1 MKKYNLGVVF
11 SLMITILL
19 LSMATAKTGLAL
31 EIIKGPYLQNV
42 TQTEITIMWE
52 TSESASAQVQ
62 YGNQGA
68 LLDRT
73 EIDESQ
79 AKIHEVGIR
88 GLIPE
93 AYYSYKAVSETE
105 AGEKAESEIY
115 TFRTAPYRNTPF
127 RFAVWGDNRTD
138 HRTCEKV
145 AQLIASQDPDI
156 VINVGDVVTTG
167 GVYAQWGTEYFIP
180 IRHFAGSVPS
190 YVAIGN
196 HEQQAHWFDDLV
208 SQPGNEHWFAFSY
221 GNSRF
226 IILDTNRSY
235 SPGSEQY
242 NWLVEELDSDES
254 ESSDFRFAFFHHPPY
269 SEQWDSPGYIGEA
282 SVRAFLVPL
291 LEEYGVDIVFAGH
304 THDYEQ
310 GKRVLEN
317 GHEIYYV
324 ITGGGGA
331 ALDRIETRDWD
342 VIQIHESAYHCVVV
356 DVKGAVLDFESI
368 GLDGGVIDSFSKVSS
383 RGATVAVNPAGKF
396 TATWASIKAR

>member
-167 GVYAQWGTEYFIP
+167 SVYAQWGTEYFIP

>member
-19 LSMATAKTGLAL
+19 LSMATARTGLAL

-115 TFRTAPYRNTPF
+115 TFRTAPYHNTPF